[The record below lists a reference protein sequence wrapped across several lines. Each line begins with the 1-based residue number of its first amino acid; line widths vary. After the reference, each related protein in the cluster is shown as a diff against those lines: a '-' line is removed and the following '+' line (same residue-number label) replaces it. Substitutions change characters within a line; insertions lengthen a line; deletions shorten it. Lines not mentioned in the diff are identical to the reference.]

1 MRIEGIS
8 QVAQLYSKN
17 SIARTESKKVD
28 AEKDRVHI
36 SQAGRDYQVARK
48 AVSEVPDVREDLV
61 ASIKSR
67 VDAGTYEVSGDAF
80 AEKVIARYSQM
91 MR

>member
-8 QVAQLYSKN
+8 QVAQLYSNN
-17 SIARTESKKVD
+17 SVARTERRKVD
-28 AEKDRVHI
+28 AEKDRVQI

>member
-1 MRIEGIS
+1 MRIEGMS
-8 QVAQLYSKN
+8 QVAQLYSNN
-17 SIARTESKKVD
+17 SVAKTERKKVE
-28 AEKDRVHI
+28 AEKDKVHI
-36 SQAGRDYQVARK
+36 SQAGKDYQVARK
-48 AVSEVPDVREDLV
+48 AVSEAPDVREDLV